1 MSIFEA
7 IDRLSGERQSAAKAI
22 RSSVTQALQADEHV
36 TQLGPALR
44 EAQSRAMRLV
54 QQAISDQQSQSSVQ
68 PSVVSRQLNNDG
80 DQRSAVS
87 DQSQEDGPVTSNYRE
102 NLSIA
107 QVERILDDLKKEV
120 SHHIVSINLSWSIT
134 EN

>member
-1 MSIFEA
+1 
-7 IDRLSGERQSAAKAI
+7 
-22 RSSVTQALQADEHV
+22 
-36 TQLGPALR
+36 
-44 EAQSRAMRLV
+44 MRLV